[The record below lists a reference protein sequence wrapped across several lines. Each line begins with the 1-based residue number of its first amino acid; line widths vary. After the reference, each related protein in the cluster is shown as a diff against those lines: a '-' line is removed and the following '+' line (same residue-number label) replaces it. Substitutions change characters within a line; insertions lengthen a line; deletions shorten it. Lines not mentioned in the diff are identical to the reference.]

1 MTLLMTY
8 PDRISPGGARM
19 NSRSVLESLI
29 DELPTLTESEKWVL
43 RTVMAL
49 TADRT
54 VHKPVEVPPLPTLRP
69 VGAITPERLQRLR
82 QQPYGLTQREVD
94 VVGLLVDGL
103 RNKEAGRVLGI
114 SPRTVETHRQR
125 VMEKLGATS
134 ALQLGQIVLR
144 VTAPA

>member
-1 MTLLMTY
+1 MTLLVTY
-8 PDRISPGGARM
+8 PDGISPGGAQM
-19 NSRSVLESLI
+19 SGRSVLESLI
-29 DELPTLTESEKWVL
+29 EELPTLSESEKWVL

-54 VHKPVEVPPLPTLRP
+54 PRAPVEVPPLPPLRP
-69 VGAITPERLQRLR
+69 AAEMTPDRLRRLR
-82 QQPYGLTQREVD
+82 QQPYGLTQREVE
-94 VVGLLVDGL
+94 VVALLVDGH

-144 VTAPA
+144 VTSSQ